1 MNYLSLDQY
10 KYAWV
15 FKRQDMA
22 ISPEDLAC
30 IKPLTSKRAAEI
42 WRSQISPVCLY
53 PSHFGPGDWASND
66 KVWQGKD
73 QWQGV
78 WNSTDPDI
86 PALLSEH
93 INWEPNVVVYFC
105 YKHDHV
111 IETSWGVFQR
121 CWKSFLF
128 FDDGP
133 LLIGRKRKQVAQ
145 FFDNG
150 VMTVGT
156 RP

>member
-1 MNYLSLDQY
+1 MNHLPLDQY

-22 ISPEDLAC
+22 IAPQDLAA
-30 IKPLTSKRAAEI
+30 IKPLTPKRAGEV

-53 PSHFGPGDWASND
+53 PSHFGQGDWASND
-66 KVWQGKD
+66 KTWLAKD
-73 QWQGV
+73 QWQGA
-78 WNSTDPDI
+78 WDSAEPDL
-86 PALLSEH
+86 PALLNEH
-93 INWEPNVVVYFC
+93 IHWEPNVMVYFC

-111 IETSWGVFQR
+111 IETSWDVFQR

-133 LLIGRKRKQVAQ
+133 LLIGRKRKDVAQ
-145 FFDNG
+145 FFENG
-150 VMTVGT
+150 TVAVGK